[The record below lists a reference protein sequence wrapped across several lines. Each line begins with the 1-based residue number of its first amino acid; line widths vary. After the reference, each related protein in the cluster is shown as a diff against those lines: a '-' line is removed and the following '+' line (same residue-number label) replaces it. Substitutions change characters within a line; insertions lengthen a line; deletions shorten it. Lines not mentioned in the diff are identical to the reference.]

1 MRKPSASFVE
11 AFDLREREV
20 LAQENLRP
28 DDLARQVGVG
38 SLVHAPNPLLH
49 VVSDFLGGNA
59 LPALRIADAGI
70 AKEFGLTGLR
80 PDLQRATIGRRA
92 TR

>member
-20 LAQENLRP
+20 LAEENLRA

-38 SLVHAPNPLLH
+38 SLIHAPNPLLH
-49 VVSDFLGGNA
+49 IVSDFLSRNT
-59 LPALRIADAGI
+59 LPALCIADAGI
-70 AKEFGLTGLR
+70 AKEFGHTDLR
-80 PDLQRATIGRRA
+80 LDLQRTTVGRRA
-92 TR
+92 AG